1 VTTAAKSS
9 TFAVLKVSHLRPG
22 TLFFGVKGAKFSGGT
37 VKVTT
42 QVAGEG

>member
-1 VTTAAKSS
+1 
-9 TFAVLKVSHLRPG
+9 VSHLRPG
-22 TLFFGVKGAKFSGGT
+22 TLFFGVKGAKVSGGT